1 MFYDRYV
8 SLCAKKGV
16 SPSRAALEAGISKSL
31 VSKWKA
37 NESKEPSPEVIR
49 KLADYFGIPAYEVL
63 EDIQQ
68 KERPHVPEDIGPNK
82 QILDFEKATKALSE
96 AINKLNAGE
105 CTAKLGAEDI
115 KVICPIDGTE
125 QIIHQTYAII
135 GGKRFAQENNG
146 CDNYSGHKECDLCRW
161 RVTLK
166 VTNG

>member
-1 MFYDRYV
+1 MGNRIRE
-8 SLCAKKGV
+8 LRK
-16 SPSRAALEAGISKSL
+16 SRGLTMKQLGEKLGLAESTISQYETGKRQPDNETLLELGEIFDVTVGYILGA
-31 VSKWKA
+31 
-37 NESKEPSPEVIR
+37 EKE
-49 KLADYFGIPAYEVL
+49 
-63 EDIQQ
+63 Q
-68 KERPHVPEDIGPNK
+68 PHVPEDIGPNK